1 MKKTGLFILAILAA
15 AAPVAYAQG
24 PPQGPPPPGP
34 AGPGF
39 GGAELLGFEGMLG
52 GKVVSGAPF
61 SAVGTS
67 QTTQTLS
74 EGTHI
79 TRTMTVT
86 IYRDSQGRVRRE
98 GNLSGIGPL
107 QTWGQPTKFIA
118 ISDPVAGARYRLDP
132 EKKVAHKLPLGPGAR
147 GLRGTGG
154 PGGFGQRPNRPGAA
168 NAQTESLGTQTVAGV
183 KAEGTRVTRTVP
195 AGQIGNDK
203 PLAIVFERWYSP
215 DLQVVVL
222 SKHSDPRFGETTF
235 TLSNIQTKEPD
246 AALFQVP
253 SDYTVKQDRAGRG
266 ARARM
271 RMHRRMAVPP
281 PGDPSVPP
289 PPPDVSQPKE

>member
-15 AAPVAYAQG
+15 AALAAYAQG

-34 AGPGF
+34 RGPGF
-39 GGAELLGFEGMLG
+39 GGAELLGLEGMRG

-67 QTTQTLS
+67 QLKQTLTN
-74 EGTHI
+74 GTHI
-79 TRTMTVT
+79 SRTTTVT
-86 IYRDSQGRVRRE
+86 IYRDSQGRERRE
-98 GNLSGIGPL
+98 VTLSGIGPL
-107 QTWGQPTKFIA
+107 QASGQPARFIA
-118 ISDPVAGARYRLDP
+118 LSDPVASARYLLNPD
-132 EKKVAHKLPLGPGAR
+132 KKVAHKMPMGRGGKGPRGA
-147 GLRGTGG
+147 GG
-154 PGGFGQRPNRPGAA
+154 PRNFQKWQNGRQAA
-168 NAQTESLGTQTVAGV
+168 NVQTESLGTQTISGV
-183 KAEGTRVTRTVP
+183 KAEGTRVTHTIP

-215 DLQVVVL
+215 DLQVVVM

-253 SDYTVKQDRAGRG
+253 SDYQVKQGGEGRG
-266 ARARM
+266 ARM
-271 RMHRRMAVPP
+271 RMHRGMMAPAP
-281 PGDPSVPP
+281 NEPSEPP
-289 PPPDVSQPKE
+289 PPPAPPAEPNE